1 MLKTQIISSTLL
13 TIINSHDFLRTWT
26 NRLLFYEKIHGY
38 FMTSVFKFGG
48 TSMGSIE
55 RIEHVADLCLKLKPL
70 AVVVSAMSGE
80 TNRLVAL
87 GHKVYERTD
96 VPEYDM
102 LVASGE
108 QVSVALLSLALRKR
122 GIVPAPM
129 LAQHAG
135 IQTDSQFSRAS
146 ILKINASMIQE
157 PIQRNYLP
165 VIAGFQGVTEDGQLT
180 SLGRGGSDTSAV
192 AIAAAIG
199 AKECVIYTD
208 VDGVYSTDPRICPRA
223 HIVRKINYDE
233 MLEMASQGSKVLHIR
248 SVQLAAKW
256 GVKLIVRNTFTQ
268 DEGTEMTI
276 EPCSVEPKN
285 ETAQTKSEQRKSACP
300 TDSAIEGEVVVGI
313 AGTKEEA
320 WIQIGP
326 YRSTK
331 NQPEF
336 SLAQVFSALAE
347 KSINVDIINQNEE
360 PNGIKM
366 NFTVALHD
374 AQRACTALKEM
385 YPDLNMKLRDD
396 VAKIS
401 IVGMG
406 MRTHAGVAAR
416 MFRTLA
422 RDSIEILLVTTSE
435 IKVGCLILRD
445 KLTQATN
452 ALHTE
457 FLE

>member
-1 MLKTQIISSTLL
+1 M
-13 TIINSHDFLRTWT
+13 NP
-26 NRLLFYEKIHGY
+26 
-38 FMTSVFKFGG
+38 VFKFGG

-55 RIEHVADLCLKLKPL
+55 RIEHVADLCLKLKPS

-80 TNRLVAL
+80 TNRLVGLA
-87 GHKVYERTD
+87 HQVYERTD

-122 GIVPAPM
+122 GIVPVPM

-192 AIAAAIG
+192 AVASAIG

-223 HIVRKINYDE
+223 RIVRKINYDE

-256 GVKLIVRNTFTQ
+256 GIKLIVRNTFTQ

-276 EPCSVEPKN
+276 DPCSIE
-285 ETAQTKSEQRKSACP
+285 SEKVNTTTQEQHKGACHAGA
-300 TDSAIEGEVVVGI
+300 SIEGEVVVGI

-326 YRSTK
+326 YRNS
-331 NQPEF
+331 EF
-336 SLAQVFSALAE
+336 TLARVFSTLAD

-366 NFTVALHD
+366 NFTVGLHD
-374 AQRACTALKEM
+374 ASRACTSLKEI
-385 YPDLNMKLRDD
+385 YPDLNIKIRDD

-416 MFRTLA
+416 MFRALA
-422 RDSIEILLVTTSE
+422 REHIDILLVTTSE
-435 IKVGCLILRD
+435 IKVGCLILRE
-445 KLTQATN
+445 KLTQATTV
-452 ALHTE
+452 LHAE